1 MNTEKSKQK
10 SNCNEGC
17 RTIAQGVQLLQRN
30 GELLVQ
36 EIIPGDNQC
45 FYKVATFYDDQMKLM
60 GLFSLQRTINS
71 LLILAQGLTS
81 SANGFLI

>member
-1 MNTEKSKQK
+1 MKDA
-10 SNCNEGC
+10 
-17 RTIAQGVQLLQRN
+17 AQLRKEFSSYREN

-60 GLFSLQRTINS
+60 GLFSLQKNHQFP
-71 LLILAQGLTS
+71 ADFGAGPTS